1 MSYTYKEIESFTE
14 SGESWWE
21 YIFLK
26 PIINRIV
33 LLFANYTNFTPNQI
47 TVMAFIFG
55 LLSAYSFFNGQ
66 WYYLIIGSLLFE
78 FSFILDYV
86 DGKIARLKGMKS
98 VFGAYLD
105 ISCDVVKY
113 FFIILGIVYG
123 QYMFTKDISFFL
135 YGYIYIFAYLAFLAN
150 TYIIRFNQPE
160 FGMSRDDVF
169 KIRHTTLNEKM
180 PFIMKL
186 RAKIDPDNRL
196 TFIPISAD
204 EAETIIF
211 LIGPIIMEI
220 KLCMAIASIIMIVN
234 IVCLAI
240 FNFSMKNKTKVN
252 F

>member
-1 MSYTYKEIESFTE
+1 MHYTYNEVENIPE

-26 PIINRIV
+26 PIINRLV
-33 LLFANYTNFTPNQI
+33 WLFANYTNFTPNQI
-47 TVMAFIFG
+47 TIIAFIFG
-55 LLSAYSFFNGQ
+55 LLSAYSFLNGK

-123 QYMFTKDISFFL
+123 QYILTKDISFFL
-135 YGYIYIFAYLAFLAN
+135 YGYIYMFTELAFLAN

-160 FGMSRDDVF
+160 FGMNRDDVY
-169 KIRHTTLNEKM
+169 KIRHTTLNDKM

-186 RAKIDPDNRL
+186 KTKLDPDNRL
-196 TFIPISAD
+196 TFIPVSAD

-211 LIGPIIMEI
+211 LIGPIMMQI
-220 KLCMAIASIIMIVN
+220 KLGMVIASIILFVN
-234 IVCLAI
+234 ILCLAI
-240 FNFSMKNKTKVN
+240 FNFSMKKR
-252 F
+252 